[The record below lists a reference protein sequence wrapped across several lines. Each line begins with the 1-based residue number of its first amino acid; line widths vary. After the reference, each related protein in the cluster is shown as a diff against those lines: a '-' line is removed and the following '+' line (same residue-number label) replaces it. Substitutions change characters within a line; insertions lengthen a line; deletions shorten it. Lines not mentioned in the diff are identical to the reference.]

1 MSAAQVASTVIIA
14 PLGAVSIAG
23 APLVHRLIPSG
34 RRQPGQE
41 ETVAGSAAAAQTGG
55 RIGPGAIFGGGLA
68 RITLPAMLVSIVNL
82 AGYWGAA
89 FWIPTFL
96 TQERGLSVEA
106 MLGFTFVMYAGMFFG
121 FQFFGLLAD
130 RVGRRRAMLAA
141 FWARI
146 TPNCF
151 PRTCG
156 PMPGAFAGTWGAL
169 APWPRP
175 TPLA

>member
-1 MSAAQVASTVIIA
+1 MPVACVAIGFQVRRIVVVVAERGPGVGRERFVRVERDAES
-14 PLGAVSIAG
+14 GAVSIAG

-106 MLGFTFVMYAGMFFG
+106 MLGLQVWAHPVDKHSI
-121 FQFFGLLAD
+121 AD
-130 RVGRRRAMLAA
+130 PHVHSGRLTDSVGPA
-141 FWARI
+141 
-146 TPNCF
+146 
-151 PRTCG
+151 
-156 PMPGAFAGTWGAL
+156 
-169 APWPRP
+169 
-175 TPLA
+175 